1 MRNLENCPVNT
12 IPLTYMCTLCIIFM
26 ITALIVFP
34 LQLLS
39 HDKNFVDHP
48 VYLDM
53 PYATLFQNQFH
64 VNQCQRNIEISI
76 Y

>member
-1 MRNLENCPVNT
+1 MFPTLVDVN
-12 IPLTYMCTLCIIFM
+12 IKVELPDLKVY
-26 ITALIVFP
+26 
-34 LQLLS
+34 
-39 HDKNFVDHP
+39 

-64 VNQCQRNIEISI
+64 VNQCLRNIEISI